1 MRRSAMSSKDISR
14 DVLNAVKK
22 KTGKNITDKDIKNV
36 ASGVGPSMLKSE
48 QQLRQLIKQV
58 SKMANVPVAES
69 TVQELVGAIKKSGI
83 NPNNMEQMIKTV
95 FR

>member
-1 MRRSAMSSKDISR
+1 MNSKDISK
-14 DVLNAVKK
+14 DVLNAVKR

-36 ASGVGPSMLKSE
+36 ASGVGPSTMKSE

-58 SKMANVPVAES
+58 SKMANVPVSES

-83 NPNNMEQMIKTV
+83 NPNNMEQMIKSV
-95 FR
+95 LGKK

>member
-1 MRRSAMSSKDISR
+1 MGSKDISK
-14 DVLNAVKK
+14 DVLNVVKR

-36 ASGVGPSMLKSE
+36 ASGIGPSTIKSE

-69 TVQELVGAIKKSGI
+69 TVQELVREIKKSGI
-83 NPNNMEQMIKTV
+83 NPNNMEQMIKSILGNK
-95 FR
+95 